1 MQIQLLSVM
10 HKMHR
15 ALGSKH
21 WRLFGRFL
29 YIFLLLVGFFAF
41 AFLTVKVHADGHL
54 KLNTDVFLNNGS
66 GVGSNGEFAIR
77 GQLFSKDLDMQIKQ
91 LQEQQSQT
99 VQQKKK
105 IDFEH
110 KQLQNFDT
118 KIMTSSLFQ
127 NYQPQQVTT
136 DTTTDQKQG
145 MNFYILSIIGGIMFL
160 LLGIV
165 IGNRRMKRK
174 WRQKRV

>member
-1 MQIQLLSVM
+1 
-10 HKMHR
+10 
-15 ALGSKH
+15 
-21 WRLFGRFL
+21 
-29 YIFLLLVGFFAF
+29 
-41 AFLTVKVHADGHL
+41 
-54 KLNTDVFLNNGS
+54 
-66 GVGSNGEFAIR
+66 
-77 GQLFSKDLDMQIKQ
+77 
-91 LQEQQSQT
+91 
-99 VQQKKK
+99 
-105 IDFEH
+105 
-110 KQLQNFDT
+110 
-118 KIMTSSLFQ
+118 MTSGLFQ